1 MNVLHLP
8 DIFIEGQP
16 AEIYIHHYTSTE
28 LNVRHKIVLS
38 QNLICILV
46 KGTKEIYGSHE
57 SISIGSNEILLL
69 SSGSILMWE
78 SKAEDAELESF
89 LIFFSNSILKELC
102 EKHAFVFSNTL
113 GRPSAFLALKKD
125 DFVRNFQS
133 SLRLLNGRDLLS
145 LQKVKLE
152 ELLVYLMLSK
162 HNNAVRSFIGNAL
175 ADFNKDRF
183 RQVVVANANNGL
195 TIDELAF
202 LCNMSVSTFKR
213 RFAKVF
219 NCTPKKYLTDKK
231 MKRAR
236 ELLLLDSRPSEIYLD
251 LRYQSLASFSTEFKK
266 YFGISP
272 KRFQLDNQ
280 LR

>member
-1 MNVLHLP
+1 MNILHLP
-8 DIFIEGQP
+8 DIFTAGQP
-16 AEIYIHHYTSTE
+16 TEMYIHHYRSTE

-46 KGTKEIYGSHE
+46 KGTKEIFGSHE
-57 SISIGSNEILLL
+57 SVSIGSSEILLL

-78 SKAEDAELESF
+78 SKAEDTELESF

-102 EKHAFVFSNTL
+102 EKHAFVFLNTL
-113 GRPSAFLALKKD
+113 GRPSPFLALQKD
-125 DFVRNFQS
+125 DFVKNFQS
-133 SLRLLNGRDLLS
+133 SLQLLTGSDLLS

-162 HNNAVRSFIGNAL
+162 HNNAVRGFIRNAL
-175 ADFNKDRF
+175 VDFNTDRF
-183 RQVVVANANNGL
+183 RQVIVANANNAL

-202 LCNMSVSTFKR
+202 LCNMSASTFKR

-219 NCTPKKYLTDKK
+219 NCTPKKYLTEKK
-231 MKRAR
+231 MKKAR
-236 ELLLLDSRPSEIYLD
+236 ELLLLDSRPSDIYLD

-272 KRFQLDNQ
+272 KKFQLDN
-280 LR
+280 LV

>member
-1 MNVLHLP
+1 MNALHLP
-8 DIFIEGQP
+8 DIFTAGQP
-16 AEIYIHHYTSTE
+16 AEVYIHHYTSTE

-46 KGTKEIYGSHE
+46 KGTKEIFGSHE
-57 SISIGSNEILLL
+57 SVRINSNEILLL
-69 SSGSILMWE
+69 TSGSVLMWE
-78 SKAEDAELESF
+78 SKAEDAQLESF
-89 LIFFSNSILKELC
+89 LIFFSDSLVREFCL
-102 EKHAFVFSNTL
+102 KHAFDFSTIS
-113 GRPSAFLALKKD
+113 GSAPSFLALKKD
-125 DFVRNFQS
+125 DFVRTFQS
-133 SLRLLNGRDLLS
+133 SLQFLNGNNLLP
-145 LQKVKLE
+145 LQKVKFE
-152 ELLVYLMLSK
+152 EILVYLMLSK
-162 HNNAVRSFIGNAL
+162 HNSAVRGFIRNTL
-175 ADFNKDRF
+175 VDFNADRF

-213 RFAKVF
+213 RFAKIF

-231 MKRAR
+231 MKKAR
-236 ELLLLDSRPSEIYLD
+236 ELLLLDSRPSDIYHD

-272 KRFQLDNQ
+272 KKFQLNKQ